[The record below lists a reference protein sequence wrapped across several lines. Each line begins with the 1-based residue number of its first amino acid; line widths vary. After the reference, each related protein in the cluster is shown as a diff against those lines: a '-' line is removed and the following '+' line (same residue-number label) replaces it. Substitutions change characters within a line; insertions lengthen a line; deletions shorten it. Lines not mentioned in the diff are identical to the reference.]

1 MLLMAN
7 SLMMIIIMIFYPNL
21 SKGVLKLSWILNN
34 NRLPVNAVE
43 SSDDPYCIKVDTR
56 KYFYIYNLTTR

>member
-1 MLLMAN
+1 MLLMAI

-43 SSDDPYCIKVDTR
+43 SSVEPPTA
-56 KYFYIYNLTTR
+56 

>member
-1 MLLMAN
+1 MLLMAI

-34 NRLPVNAVE
+34 NRLPVNTVE
-43 SSDDPYCIKVDTR
+43 SSVEPPTALK
-56 KYFYIYNLTTR
+56 LTHASIFISTT

>member
-1 MLLMAN
+1 LMLLMAI
-7 SLMMIIIMIFYPNL
+7 SLMMIIIIFYPNL

-43 SSDDPYCIKVDTR
+43 SSVDPLLHKS
-56 KYFYIYNLTTR
+56 